1 MLKEKALDL
10 DQFGSGFNFK
20 LPEGKDTINTMV
32 GFVTS
37 LTVLIIVIMYSSMQ
51 LHRLNGYSENLV
63 TTSVRDSYF
72 DQNY

>member
-1 MLKEKALDL
+1 MLQEKALDL
-10 DQFGSGFNFK
+10 DQFGSSFNFK

-32 GFVTS
+32 GFFTS
-37 LTVLIIVIMYSSMQ
+37 LAVFIVVIMYSSMQ

-72 DQNY
+72 G